1 MEIPT
6 PKKYK
11 TETVDYVGIAH
22 VNLES
27 AISEQTLVVQLFI
40 KRFNLTYWF
49 RDFLQF
55 TSNKRSLQHFTKDDF
70 TLYLR
75 ARTCVSIQATLTKLS
90 ANRLHRY
97 WCLIIIS
104 ITFIWFKHIF
114 IRKYLQ
120 IQG

>member
-55 TSNKRSLQHFTKDDF
+55 TSN
-70 TLYLR
+70 
-75 ARTCVSIQATLTKLS
+75 
-90 ANRLHRY
+90 
-97 WCLIIIS
+97 
-104 ITFIWFKHIF
+104 
-114 IRKYLQ
+114 
-120 IQG
+120 